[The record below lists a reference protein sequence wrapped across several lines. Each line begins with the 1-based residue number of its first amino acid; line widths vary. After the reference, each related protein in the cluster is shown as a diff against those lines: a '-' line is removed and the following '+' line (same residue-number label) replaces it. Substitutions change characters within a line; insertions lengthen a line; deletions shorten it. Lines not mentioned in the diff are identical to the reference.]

1 MSFERKKAEGS
12 RPKGEVT
19 YRTEE
24 VNPDLSGGGNS
35 REVVLSK
42 LPAGLT
48 SRDLISALRA
58 MFIGRQID
66 EKAMTLLKQGKV
78 FFHIGVSGHEA
89 IQVASAMNLKPGYDW
104 AYPYYRD
111 WVFAYQ
117 FGVTLEELFYSV
129 FARADCPATGGR
141 QMPAHFGKKELRII
155 TQSSPTGSQYLQAV
169 GTAMGCVKDGTDEVV
184 YVSGG
189 DGSTSEGEFHEAL
202 NWASKDKLPVIFV
215 VQNNRYAISVPI
227 YEQTAGESIA
237 RIGSGFSGL
246 DVVEVDGTDFISSFT
261 AVKRAVE
268 RARLGEGPTLI
279 VANVVR
285 LIPHSS
291 SDDHR
296 KYRVPEELER
306 DKMNDPILKMK
317 KFLISEEI
325 LTEEKIDEIFEQVRD
340 DIEHAAE
347 VAERKSYPEP
357 DTVMLHVYAPDET
370 RDSLKYEI
378 SVPSGK
384 KVTMVDA
391 INHALHE
398 EMDLNPRMIVYG
410 EDIADPKGGVFTA
423 TKGLST
429 RFGKGRVF
437 NSPLA
442 EASIVGT
449 AIGLALRGFKPVV
462 EIQFA
467 DYIWPAMM
475 QIRDE
480 LATVRYRSN
489 GSWKSPVVIRVPVG
503 GYIHGGHYHSQ
514 NIEGFFGHLPGIF
527 IAIPSNAADAKG
539 LLKTA
544 CRIDD
549 PVLFLEHK
557 ALYRAPQA
565 MSPEPDKDYL
575 LPFGKASIIKKGE
588 DATIITW
595 GLIVYKALEAVKIVE
610 QKYGVNIEVIDVR
623 TINPLDKGT
632 ILASVRR
639 TNRVLIAHED
649 TLTAGFGAEISAIIS
664 DEAFEYLDAP
674 VKRVAGIDIPG
685 IPYAPTLEN
694 SALPQT
700 DWIVRAL
707 EELIQF

>member
-1 MSFERKKAEGS
+1 MSKNLTKQVGLENSIEAGV
-12 RPKGEVT
+12 EV
-19 YRTEE
+19 
-24 VNPDLSGGGNS
+24 
-35 REVVLSK
+35 
-42 LPAGLT
+42 GLKPELMIQ
-48 SRDLISALRA
+48 SLKSMYVA
-58 MFIGRQID
+58 RQID

-89 IQVASAMNLKPGYDW
+89 IQVASAMNLRPGYDW

-111 WVFAYQ
+111 WAFVYQ
-117 FGVTLEELFYSV
+117 LGVTLEELFYSV
-129 FARADCPATGGR
+129 FGRADCPATGGR

-155 TQSSPTGSQYLQAV
+155 TQSSPTGTQYLQAV
-169 GTAMGCVKDGTDEVV
+169 GTAMGCVRDGTDEVV

-215 VQNNRYAISVPI
+215 IQNNRYAISVPI
-227 YEQTAGESIA
+227 YEQTAGASVA
-237 RIGSGFSGL
+237 KIGEGFFGL
-246 DVVEVDGTDFISSFT
+246 EVYEIDGTDFLQSFQT
-261 AVKRAVE
+261 VKRAVE
-268 RARLGEGPTLI
+268 RARAGQGPTMI

-296 KYRVPEELER
+296 KYRTPEELER
-306 DKMNDPILKMK
+306 ERLNDPILKMENLLVK
-317 KFLISEEI
+317 EGILTKEEI
-325 LTEEKIDEIFEQVRD
+325 QKIYDELNVEIERA
-340 DIEHAAE
+340 IEHA
-347 VAERKSYPEP
+347 ERKPYASPE
-357 DTVMLHVYAPDET
+357 TVMLHVYAPEET
-370 RDSLKYEI
+370 RKLKYEA

-384 KVTMVDA
+384 PIVMVDA

-398 EMDLNPRMIVYG
+398 EMELNPKMVVYG

-423 TKGLST
+423 TKGLTT
-429 RFGKGRVF
+429 RFGKSRAF

-449 AIGLALRGFKPVV
+449 AIGLAVKGYKPVV
-462 EIQFA
+462 EIQFG

-480 LATVRYRSN
+480 LAPFRYRSN
-489 GSWKSPVVIRVPVG
+489 GKWSAPVVIRVPVG

-514 NIEGFFGHLPGIF
+514 NIEGFFAHLPGIF
-527 IAIPSNAADAKG
+527 IAYPSNAADAKG

-544 CRIDD
+544 CRIED

-557 ALYRAPQA
+557 ALYRSPQA

-575 LPFGKASIIKKGE
+575 LPFGKAQIKKPGK

-595 GLIVYKALEAVKIVE
+595 GLMVYKSLDAVKIIE
-610 QKYGVNIEVIDVR
+610 QRYGVEIEVIDIR
-623 TINPLDKGT
+623 TINPLDKET
-632 ILASVRR
+632 ILESVKK
-639 TNRVLIAHED
+639 TSRVLIVHED

-664 DEAFEYLDAP
+664 EEAFEYLDAP
-674 VKRVAGIDIPG
+674 IKRVAGLDVPG
-685 IPYAPTLEN
+685 IPYAPTLEDA
-694 SALPQT
+694 ALPQT
-700 DWIVRAL
+700 DWIVKAL
-707 EELIQF
+707 DELLKF